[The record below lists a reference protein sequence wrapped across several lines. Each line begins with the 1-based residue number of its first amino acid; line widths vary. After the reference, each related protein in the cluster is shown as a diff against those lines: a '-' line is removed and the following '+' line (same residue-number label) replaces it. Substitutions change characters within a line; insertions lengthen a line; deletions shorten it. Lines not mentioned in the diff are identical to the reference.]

1 MLRMSWIKC
10 PLTGKL
16 RAYWIRTANPTPL
29 AGLAV
34 EETKSDRDEGW
45 RRQHAGSVETNVL

>member
-16 RAYWIRTANPTPL
+16 RAYWIRTATPTLL
-29 AGLAV
+29 AGIAV
-34 EETKSDRDEGW
+34 EETKSVRDERW
-45 RRQHAGSVETNVL
+45 RRQNAGLVEESVP